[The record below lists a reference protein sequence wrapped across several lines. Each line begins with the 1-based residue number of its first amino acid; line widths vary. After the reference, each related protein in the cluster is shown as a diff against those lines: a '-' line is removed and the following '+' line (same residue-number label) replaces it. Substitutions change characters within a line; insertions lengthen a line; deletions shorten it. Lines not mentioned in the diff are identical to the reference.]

1 MKNAISKRDDALVL
15 GDAAAESLDKL
26 RESKKE
32 VTDAKLAKHEA
43 EADETRETYVR
54 LNEECGQQLQ
64 DFFARRTDDF
74 DLMLKQL
81 VAAQVALF
89 KVILFIFFLFF
100 GFCCCF
106 FLFFFFFFGFG
117 VGFVLV
123 FFLHTIFFVLIF
135 GKF

>member
-89 KVILFIFFLFF
+89 KVILFNFIILFF

-106 FLFFFFFFGFG
+106 FCFGFG
-117 VGFVLV
+117 FGFVLV
-123 FFLHTIFFVLIF
+123 FFLAYNLFLF
-135 GKF
+135 